1 MEEFEQTR
9 RVAMMSESPYF
20 EGDPATESARRHM
33 ERVLKEPERPRR
45 WPAIVAVIVG
55 AAAWYFW
62 PRQATRQPSENPG
75 PPRER

>member
-1 MEEFEQTR
+1 MEEFEQKR
-9 RVAMMSESPYF
+9 PVAMMSESPYF

-62 PRQATRQPSENPG
+62 PRRAGRPPG
-75 PPRER
+75 DSGAPPQG

>member
-1 MEEFEQTR
+1 MP
-9 RVAMMSESPYF
+9 RVPMMSDSPYF

-62 PRQATRQPSENPG
+62 PRQPTRT
-75 PPRER
+75 PPEGKQSP